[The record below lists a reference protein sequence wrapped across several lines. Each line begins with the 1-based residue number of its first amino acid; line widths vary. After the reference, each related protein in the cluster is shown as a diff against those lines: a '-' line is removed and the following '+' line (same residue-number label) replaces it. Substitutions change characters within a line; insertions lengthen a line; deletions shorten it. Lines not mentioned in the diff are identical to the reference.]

1 MLAELVVAADGR
13 RGHVDEELY
22 VIRLVGL
29 DPDVLAGELESV
41 GENVNVDRIAGV
53 VLAGDGGQRNVVQ
66 ILHLVGEMVPLA
78 LFLGLDVVGLVLDV
92 AVVGRARAGAGVE
105 ASVGGGKL
113 QVVLSVGGVER
124 ELGGNGG
131 DGLVD
136 ELLREAHVT
145 RFHINDAALLLES
158 LEHLLVVEVDAAL
171 DEDLLEATLHVFE
184 LFLGKNVVL
193 NTLMHN
199 LYPP

>member
-1 MLAELVVAADGR
+1 M
-13 RGHVDEELY
+13 
-22 VIRLVGL
+22 
-29 DPDVLAGELESV
+29 
-41 GENVNVDRIAGV
+41 
-53 VLAGDGGQRNVVQ
+53 
-66 ILHLVGEMVPLA
+66 A
-78 LFLGLDVVGLVLDV
+78 LSMSSFV
-92 AVVGRARAGAGVE
+92 
-105 ASVGGGKL
+105 
-113 QVVLSVGGVER
+113 
-124 ELGGNGG
+124 
-131 DGLVD
+131 
-136 ELLREAHVT
+136 EAHVA